1 MSDKKTQQDLDFENF
16 TQARLNKNYG
26 GSSFS
31 DTATKERLKDVNKK
45 LPSWNLEPPY
55 DFIK

>member
-26 GSSFS
+26 GSNSS

>member
-16 TQARLNKNYG
+16 TQGRLNKNYG
-26 GSSFS
+26 GNSS